1 MDSHSHDNPQLQSD
15 FAAAVAD
22 PQGFDFA
29 FVEQRRETEFAN
41 FGYDPA
47 KAKEMRDREIARIDA
62 ELDLEEDDDFDDDL
76 DDEVIYDDED
86 DDDWEPFPD
95 DFDDD
100 DMDDEDEYDRY
111 AETVSGDDWD
121 DDEDCPV

>member
-1 MDSHSHDNPQLQSD
+1 MDQNHENQDLQAD

-41 FGYDPA
+41 FGFDPA
-47 KAKEMRDREIARIDA
+47 KAKALRNAEIARIDA
-62 ELDLEEDDDFDDDL
+62 DLDLEDDDDFDDDL
-76 DDEVIYDDED
+76 DDEVIDDDED

-100 DMDDEDEYDRY
+100 DMEDEDEYDRY
-111 AETVSGDDWD
+111 ADRLGDLD
-121 DDEDCPV
+121 DDEP